1 MDLSQI
7 FTVASLTSV
16 FQKVCYAIRFDVLSK
31 IDFEFFIK
39 PGLVSFQGFIDNG
52 YDDFETVKRMGGEDL
67 LAVGVTDLQHQ
78 TFILEAVRVLREK
91 GAVWVYLLDTGLS
104 ASMSDSLHAEYNNC
118 QQPKSSDLEGAAR

>member
-1 MDLSQI
+1 MPDG
-7 FTVASLTSV
+7 FN
-16 FQKVCYAIRFDVLSK
+16 VLSTLT
-31 IDFEFFIK
+31 EFFFK

-118 QQPKSSDLEGAAR
+118 QQPKRSDLEGAAR